1 MPVGRH
7 HFKSVAVVA
16 RNKCSKRECPYTNH
30 RLRDF
35 VSLTSE
41 SIYAYI
47 VVIFSRRRRPV
58 SALHFISIA
67 AKEEKL
73 AFAGGKIPKIVK
85 SKH

>member
-1 MPVGRH
+1 MLLSLHGTGAANVNVRIQTTG
-7 HFKSVAVVA
+7 
-16 RNKCSKRECPYTNH
+16 
-30 RLRDF
+30 LGDF
-35 VSLTSE
+35 VSETSE

-47 VVIFSRRRRPV
+47 VVIASRRRRPV

-85 SKH
+85 LLR